1 MDDLDDIL
9 NSGDV
14 TLSRGSSFQGESDD
28 EFDATALLSEPLFVD
43 GDDVD
48 NLNLSSED
56 VILDLDPDGGPPS
69 GNNDNYQD
77 PSRNHYQGYPSMP
90 DSQSSS
96 MQSYQQHEQQ
106 QEPQRR
112 PPMRGL
118 RPPPSFMSQNQQ
130 QQQQNQF
137 SPSYSG
143 GMDNQNSYETG
154 GIDHSNSMDS
164 SMQSSHQQPPPPPS
178 GVDQRMME
186 VQQKILH
193 VQQQIHQVQ
202 FQGASPIMGHKNSN
216 SSDDDNSSMMMNP
229 NTMGQQQQQE

>member
-137 SPSYSG
+137 SPSYAAVWIIRIVTK
-143 GMDNQNSYETG
+143 QVVL
-154 GIDHSNSMDS
+154 IIVIVWILVCKVLI
-164 SMQSSHQQPPPPPS
+164 SSHHRHHPELIY
-178 GVDQRMME
+178 G
-186 VQQKILH
+186 
-193 VQQQIHQVQ
+193 
-202 FQGASPIMGHKNSN
+202 
-216 SSDDDNSSMMMNP
+216 
-229 NTMGQQQQQE
+229 